1 MKNENR
7 EKIAILTDSCCDV
20 PKDLAEQYH
29 IYVLPV
35 KIVYK
40 DKEYLDG
47 VDITP
52 EEVYSRLSE
61 EIPTSS
67 LPGGDLFLQTL
78 DQIKADGY
86 EKVIAVTLSSGLSG
100 TNNML
105 HLIAADYEGLD
116 IYIFDTKNIAIG
128 AGFHA
133 IQAARYLENGD
144 SFEEIQR
151 KLERDLS
158 HSKVFFVVETLE
170 YLQKGGR
177 IGLVAALFG
186 NALNLKPVISC
197 NDAGIYYTVTKVR
210 GRKQSIS
217 RVIDLALKY
226 AQGHKRINLAV
237 CHGGAPEEV
246 KAVEAYVKEQLPD
259 HEIFISGQIS
269 PVLGVHTGP
278 GLIGIGVEFLADD
291 EA

>member
-1 MKNENR
+1 MKSENK

-20 PKDLAEQYH
+20 PKELAEQYH
-29 IYVLPV
+29 MYVLPL

-40 DKEYLDG
+40 ENEYLDG
-47 VDITP
+47 VNITP
-52 EEVYSRLSE
+52 QAVYDRLKE
-61 EIPTSS
+61 EIPTTS
-67 LPGGDLFLQTL
+67 LPSGDVFLQTL
-78 DQIKADGY
+78 DRIKADGF

-105 HLIAADYEGLD
+105 HLIAEDYEGLE
-116 IYIFDTKNIAIG
+116 IYIFDTKNIAIA

-144 SFEEIQR
+144 SFTEIQK
-151 KLERDLS
+151 KLERDLVN
-158 HSKVFFVVETLE
+158 SKVFFVVETLE

-177 IGLVAALFG
+177 IGLVASLFG

-197 NDAGIYYTVTKVR
+197 NEEGVYYTVTKVR
-210 GRKQSIS
+210 GRKQSIT
-217 RVIDLALKY
+217 RVMDLALKF
-226 AQGHKRINLAV
+226 AEGHNRINVAV

-246 KAVEAYVKEQLPD
+246 KAVEAAIKEQLPD
-259 HEIFISGQIS
+259 HEVFVSGQIS

-278 GLIGIGVEFLADD
+278 GLIGIGIEILSED
-291 EA
+291 

>member
-7 EKIAILTDSCCDV
+7 EKIAVMTDSCCDV
-20 PKDLAEQYH
+20 PKELAEQYH
-29 IYVLPV
+29 IYVLPQ
-35 KIVYK
+35 KIVYA
-40 DKEYLDG
+40 DAEYLDG
-47 VDITP
+47 IEITP
-52 EEVYSRLSE
+52 DEVYGRLKE
-61 EIPTSS
+61 EIPTTS
-67 LPGGDLFLQTL
+67 LPGGNIFLQIL

-105 HLIAADYEGLD
+105 HLIAKDYEGLE
-116 IYIFDTKNIAIG
+116 IYILDTKNIAIA

-144 SFEEIQR
+144 SFIEVQR
-151 KLERDLS
+151 KLERDVKNA
-158 HSKVFFVVETLE
+158 KVYFVVETLE

-177 IGLVAALFG
+177 IGLVASLFG

-197 NDAGIYYTVTKVR
+197 NEEGIYYTVAKVR

-217 RVIDLALKY
+217 RVMDLALKY
-226 AQGHKRINLAV
+226 AQGHKKINLAV

-246 KAVEAYVKEQLPD
+246 KAVEAYIKEKLPE
-259 HEIFISGQIS
+259 HEIFITGQIS

-278 GLIGIGVEFLADD
+278 GLIGIGVEILED
-291 EA
+291 